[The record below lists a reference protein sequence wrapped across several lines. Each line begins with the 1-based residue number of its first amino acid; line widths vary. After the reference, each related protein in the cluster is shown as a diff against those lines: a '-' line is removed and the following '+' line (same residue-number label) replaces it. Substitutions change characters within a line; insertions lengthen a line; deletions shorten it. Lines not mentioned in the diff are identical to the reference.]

1 MSDSTPLRDRYF
13 GLVDEIV
20 QATLQGKIRSKEQ
33 VYQKLVQGV
42 SAGTGEMFERCLEE
56 RLTTTQQQVDHP
68 VSEIKQ
74 AKATRTLRALN
85 TISSEWKRA
94 QEQNRTQDAIASA
107 VQAILTAQPTERFTA
122 LVRVIDPNRQQVL
135 NFPQLAQLAKTLEQQ
150 AQQSSDPDSA
160 GEIQQLSQGITAG
173 LASWQRL
180 EDHLVSWIY
189 DQSQGAIGFEG
200 MPEQRGPWALWA
212 KQVNSPLPQS
222 LFQSIARNQPLN
234 EWAEHQS
241 SLELGAWVELTV
253 ILQCLQRGLVTWFDK
268 MVYDSKVGA
277 KLSISTFIVFAVI
290 WSQLAN
296 AVNHFVTIANRDEMV
311 NGCFQVCLQILRAFA
326 QREYFPLYGGVFAS
340 FSGSS
345 LRDVMNYLDEPLR
358 RVQGTQEKARILTLL
373 GYSLRA
379 QGQYDRANS
388 FHQQALEIA
397 RDANDRVCEIANL
410 NHLSRNCVAQKN
422 YESAISYSQRALI
435 LARQT
440 GDRLGEANALAN
452 YGYSEVFQAQDT
464 EQLDPDVYESAIH
477 YLEQGFQLS
486 ERLGDGQSQALCCSS
501 LGIAYVVVGKPQD
514 AITYLEQ
521 GWQAAQF
528 SGDLYLQGLNLA
540 YLAQAFY
547 SLQNLAQVIYTGTL
561 GAYLLEQIGSQDWRK
576 PAGLLTILQGQM
588 GVEAFQSL
596 LQQQRSKIIPFIG
609 VDGYDYIPQLL
620 ENYRNSM

>member
-1 MSDSTPLRDRYF
+1 
-13 GLVDEIV
+13 
-20 QATLQGKIRSKEQ
+20 
-33 VYQKLVQGV
+33 
-42 SAGTGEMFERCLEE
+42 
-56 RLTTTQQQVDHP
+56 
-68 VSEIKQ
+68 
-74 AKATRTLRALN
+74 
-85 TISSEWKRA
+85 
-94 QEQNRTQDAIASA
+94 
-107 VQAILTAQPTERFTA
+107 
-122 LVRVIDPNRQQVL
+122 
-135 NFPQLAQLAKTLEQQ
+135 
-150 AQQSSDPDSA
+150 
-160 GEIQQLSQGITAG
+160 
-173 LASWQRL
+173 
-180 EDHLVSWIY
+180 
-189 DQSQGAIGFEG
+189 
-200 MPEQRGPWALWA
+200 
-212 KQVNSPLPQS
+212 
-222 LFQSIARNQPLN
+222 
-234 EWAEHQS
+234 
-241 SLELGAWVELTV
+241 
-253 ILQCLQRGLVTWFDK
+253 

-296 AVNHFVTIANRDEMV
+296 AVNHFVTIGNRDEMV

-464 EQLDPDVYESAIH
+464 EQLDSDVYESAIH

-547 SLQNLAQVIYTGTL
+547 SLQNLAQAIYTGTL
-561 GAYLLEQIGSQDWRK
+561 GSYLLEQIGSQDWRK